1 MKKLTRLGRSIMAAA
16 LLLVGVCTLQ
26 SCEEDAPAYS
36 HSIAELATSWV
47 WNTQEG
53 DAADDFQV
61 EIEQVSDNEF
71 YIVNFHNLDG
81 EKMLVNV
88 SGSKLSFAGEMVD
101 GNVVVENG
109 TGNISNGWITMR
121 LEYDIVTD
129 ETEHFVV
136 ELNQGKAQSKKAVA
150 YIAQ

>member
-1 MKKLTRLGRSIMAAA
+1 MMAA
-16 LLLVGVCTLQ
+16 LLLTGMAAMQ

-36 HSIAELATSWV
+36 HSVSELATSWV

-81 EKMLVNV
+81 EKMLVTI

-101 GNVVVENG
+101 GNVMVENG
-109 TGNISNGWITMR
+109 TGNIGNGWLSMK

-136 ELNQGKAQSKKAVA
+136 ALSQGKAQSKKAVA
-150 YIAQ
+150 CIAQ